1 MQGVG
6 RADDLLYFKCPTTKQ
21 MRCPVNAYQISD
33 SPGQAKEEKAMD
45 VRKADFAGSWY
56 PADSKACER
65 EIQTFLKEGKHT
77 ALLGSEFVGGIV
89 PHAGWYYSGSIA
101 CNVIHALSKGRAPEV
116 IMVFG
121 MHLHPDSDLYIMA
134 AGAWETPFGEIEIH
148 RELAEKLLER
158 FDFQVETGRR
168 HHPDNTIELQL
179 PFIKYLFPDVK
190 IIPIG
195 APPTAT
201 SLDVGRTAAEIAS
214 EMGVRIKVIGST
226 DLTHYGSSYGFTSHG
241 DGPSAVDWVKNSND
255 SRIIETMLAMDPVNV
270 IDEALA
276 NQNACCAG
284 AAATAIAAA
293 GRLGAQ
299 RAQTVVYATSYDKRP
314 ADSFVGY
321 VGIVFD

>member
-1 MQGVG
+1 
-6 RADDLLYFKCPTTKQ
+6 
-21 MRCPVNAYQISD
+21 
-33 SPGQAKEEKAMD
+33 MD

-56 PADSKACER
+56 PAESKACER
-65 EIQTFLKEGKHT
+65 EIQRFLGEGEHT

-101 CNVIHALSKGRAPEV
+101 CNVIHNLSRGTAPEV

-134 AGAWETPFGEIEIH
+134 DGAWETPFGEIEIH
-148 RELAEKLLER
+148 RNLAEKLLER
-158 FDFQVETGRR
+158 FDFQVETSR
-168 HHPDNTIELQL
+168 HYHPDNTIELQL

-195 APPTAT
+195 APPTPT
-201 SLDVGRTAAEIAS
+201 SLEVGRTVADIAS
-214 EMGVRIKVIGST
+214 ELGLRIKVIGST
-226 DLTHYGSSYGFTSHG
+226 DLTHYGTNYGFTSHG
-241 DGPSAVDWVKNSND
+241 RGSSAVDWVKNSND
-255 SRIIETMLAMDPVNV
+255 SRIIETMLAMDPVKV

-284 AAATAIAAA
+284 AVATAIAAA

-299 RAQTVVYATSYDKRP
+299 RAQTVVYATSYDKSP